1 MSRLALITLILL
13 APLLFAQDDPAAA
26 NAQEIAELISRL
38 ASDDWRTRE
47 RASRDLVGIGE
58 QAREALRKALTHDDP
73 EVRVR
78 ASAALI
84 RIGETFSFAVQCAA
98 GDDEH
103 LAQHGRASLMS
114 LFRIDD
120 PKVLREL
127 TAREMQVRGYS
138 YGPGLNIIKPPLLAL
153 AQLTAASGLPIL
165 VSDDA
170 QERMRRILELPTMT
184 IQVGGDAKQL
194 LWIRDAL
201 TRAMQMALG
210 NPTPENAL
218 AATPMRLG
226 RAIFLYV
233 TPAQGGGDVAQ
244 RCGRELIAALLA
256 DDASCVRAAALLA
269 HGAAGESESAGRI
282 RKEYAENPALTRL
295 MWLALA
301 LGPDASTEA
310 LARKSDTEQAVNLL
324 GSRDWTV
331 LDMAARFLRCLEPVQ
346 RGSVLSSAVESGS
359 DAVAVTCALWLAR
372 DCPLIP
378 AARDRVRRLLAS
390 RQDSLAAAA
399 ARWFAGADE
408 LSDAEL
414 EAVWKGGESL
424 PINTAFFQATSELIS
439 RPEIAERLIERA
451 RAALRGATPT
461 QQALAAQVLA
471 GRAGDDDVKVVIE
484 KLSGAAGDV
493 LLARQ
498 LIGLLQG
505 AASLP
510 EESEKRMLN
519 AITDP
524 KVTTR
529 AVYLRA
535 LRALDPNLQL
545 VICEKVEVR
554 LLELVGTK
562 AKEGADAAPADKWKD
577 APAYVML
584 ARIATLGLRAGQGSM
599 TSLDALA
606 SFVESDNLEYAKAA
620 GAAVCDALSGDVLFQ
635 TLDEWKTRVGLVHG
649 PAAAVEGYAE
659 ICRRAAVAK
668 DRNSFRRAYAA
679 AITINVPNSWQLRNE
694 LSRLQLELTSDTD
707 GESGKRMPGTLNLSQ
722 LDVDV
727 K

>member
-1 MSRLALITLILL
+1 MPRLALIVLL
-13 APLLFAQDDPAAA
+13 LFAPLLFAQDDRAAA

-210 NPTPENAL
+210 NPTPDNAL
-218 AATPMRLG
+218 LVRPMRLG
-226 RAIFLYV
+226 RALFLYV
-233 TPAQGGGDVAQ
+233 TPAQGGGNVAQ

-256 DDASCVRAAALLA
+256 DDANCVRAASLLA
-269 HGAAGESESAGRI
+269 QGAAGESESAERI

-301 LGPDASTEA
+301 LGPDAATEA
-310 LARKSDTEQAVNLL
+310 LVRKSDTEQAVNLL

-331 LDMAARFLRCLEPVQ
+331 LDMAARFLRCLEPTQ
-346 RGSVLSSAVESGS
+346 RGSVLSPTIESSS
-359 DAVAVTCALWLAR
+359 DATAVTCALWLAR
-372 DCPLIP
+372 DCPLSD
-378 AARDRVRRLLAS
+378 AARDRARRLLAS
-390 RQDSLAAAA
+390 RQDSLAAAS

-408 LSDAEL
+408 LSDGEL
-414 EAVWKGGESL
+414 EAVWKGGENL

-439 RPEIAERLIERA
+439 RPKISERLVERA

-461 QQALAAQVLA
+461 QQALAAQVLV
-471 GRAGDDDVKVVIE
+471 GRAVDDDVKVVIE
-484 KLSGAAGDV
+484 KLSGAAGDI

-505 AASLP
+505 VATLP
-510 EESEKRMLN
+510 EESEKRLLT

-524 KVTTR
+524 NVTTR
-529 AVYLRA
+529 NVYMRA
-535 LRALDPNLQL
+535 LRALDPKLQL
-545 VICEKVEVR
+545 AICEKAETR

-562 AKEGADAAPADKWKD
+562 AKEGEEAEPVDKWKD

-584 ARIATLGLRAGQGSM
+584 ARIATLGIRAGQGSM
-599 TSLDALA
+599 ESLDAVA
-606 SFVESDNLEYAKAA
+606 RFVESDNLEYAKAA
-620 GAAVCDALSGDVLFQ
+620 GASVCDALSGDVLFQ

-659 ICRRAAVAK
+659 ICRRAAVSK
-668 DRNSFRRAYAA
+668 DRNSFRRAYGA
-679 AITINVPNSWQLRNE
+679 AITINVPNSWQIRNE
-694 LSRLQLELTSDTD
+694 LSRLQVEMAAEPD
-707 GESGKRMPGTLNLSQ
+707 GETRQRMPATLNLSQ

>member
-1 MSRLALITLILL
+1 MLFAPVLI
-13 APLLFAQDDPAAA
+13 AQDDPAAA

-58 QAREALRKALTHDDP
+58 QAREPLRKALTHDDP

-165 VSDDA
+165 VSGDA

-210 NPTPENAL
+210 NPTPDNAL
-218 AATPMRLG
+218 VVRPMRLG
-226 RAIFLYV
+226 RALFLYV
-233 TPAQGGGDVAQ
+233 TPAQGGGNVAQ
-244 RCGRELIAALLA
+244 RCGSELIAALLA
-256 DDASCVRAAALLA
+256 DDASCVRAASLLA
-269 HGAAGESESAGRI
+269 QGAAGESESAARI
-282 RKEYAENPALTRL
+282 RKEYAENPALMRL

-301 LGPDASTEA
+301 LGADAETEA
-310 LARKSDTEQAVNLL
+310 LVRKNDTEQAVKLL
-324 GSRDWTV
+324 ASRDWTV
-331 LDMAARFLRCLEPVQ
+331 LDMAARFLRCLEPTT
-346 RGSVLSSAVESGS
+346 RGSVLSPTIESTS
-359 DAVAVTCALWLAR
+359 DATAVTCALWLAR
-372 DCPLIP
+372 DCPLSD
-378 AARDRVRRLLAS
+378 AARERSRRLLAS

-414 EAVWKGGESL
+414 EAVWKGGENL

-439 RPEIAERLIERA
+439 RPRVAERLTERA
-451 RAALRGATPT
+451 RTALRGATPT
-461 QQALAAQVLA
+461 QQALAAQVLV
-471 GRAGDDDVKVVIE
+471 GRAVDDDVRVVIE
-484 KLSGAAGDV
+484 KLSSAAGDV

-498 LIGLLQG
+498 LVGLLQG
-505 AASLP
+505 VATLP
-510 EESEKRMLN
+510 EESEQRLLT

-524 KVTTR
+524 NVTTR
-529 AVYLRA
+529 SVYMRA
-535 LRALDPNLQL
+535 LRALDVKLQL
-545 VICEKVEVR
+545 SICEKAETR

-562 AKEGADAAPADKWKD
+562 AKEGVEAAPADKWKD

-584 ARIATLGLRAGQGSM
+584 ARIATLGIRAGQGSM
-599 TSLDALA
+599 ESLDALA
-606 SFVESDNLEYAKAA
+606 RFVESDNLEYAKAA
-620 GAAVCDALSGDVLFQ
+620 GVAVCDALSGDVLFQ
-635 TLDEWKTRVGLVHG
+635 TLDDWKTRVGLVHG

-668 DRNSFRRAYAA
+668 DRNSFRRAYGA
-679 AITINVPNSWQLRNE
+679 AITINVPNSWQIRNE
-694 LSRLQLELTSDTD
+694 LSRLQLEMAAEPD
-707 GESGKRMPGTLNLSQ
+707 GETRQRMPAALNLSQ